1 MKKVWVP
8 LAVLALATGLWLA
21 FKSKNPA
28 APAPPSSPESAT
40 AATNGNV
47 LPAPAAPAVSA
58 ATPAVPAAAP
68 LLTTQMVAA
77 FAAASGTS
85 STPPA
90 TAISTLPPLTVLDNA
105 RVVMHNYAD
114 MFGENPVGDN
124 SEITA
129 ALMGKN
135 PKQVNFISA
144 ESGLRVNDKG
154 ELIDAWGTPFF
165 FHQLSGKLM
174 EIRSA
179 GEDKKMWTFD
189 DQVTR

>member
-1 MKKVWVP
+1 MKRVLVS
-8 LAVLALATGLWLA
+8 LTVLAIAAGLWLA
-21 FKSKNPA
+21 FRSKNPA
-28 APAPPSSPESAT
+28 APAPPTAPEAT
-40 AATNGNV
+40 ATATNAS
-47 LPAPAAPAVSA
+47 LPPAPAAADVPPAASPASAPAPVATATPTA
-58 ATPAVPAAAP
+58 AT
-68 LLTTQMVAA
+68 TI
-77 FAAASGTS
+77 AASAS
-85 STPPA
+85 PTPPVA
-90 TAISTLPPLTVLDNA
+90 TAPSLPPLTVLDNA

-135 PKQVNFISA
+135 PKQVNFIR
-144 ESGLRVNDKG
+144 EDSGLRVNDKG

-165 FHQLSGKLM
+165 FHQLSGKVM

>member
-1 MKKVWVP
+1 MKRALVP
-8 LAVLALATGLWLA
+8 LAVIAIAVGLWLA
-21 FKSKNPA
+21 FRSKNPA
-28 APAPPSSPESAT
+28 APAPPPSPDGAT
-40 AATNGNV
+40 ATTNGNV
-47 LPAPAAPAVSA
+47 LPAPAMPDVAPVA
-58 ATPAVPAAAP
+58 PAVPATAPVVTTQSVTAIAAVPGTSPAPPVAAAP
-68 LLTTQMVAA
+68 
-77 FAAASGTS
+77 
-85 STPPA
+85 
-90 TAISTLPPLTVLDNA
+90 TLPPLTVLDNA
-105 RVVMHNYAD
+105 RVVMHNYAS

-135 PKQVNFISA
+135 PRQVNFISA
-144 ESGLRVNDKG
+144 DSGLRVNDKG

-165 FHQLSGKLM
+165 FHQLSGKVM